1 MVGPSV
7 WLTSTFHKARP
18 LMDSGVT
25 FPGGLQRLGCG
36 LPHDSPVL
44 CPGWRSLSEGGAWVG
59 GQLGCGDCGGLRRTF
74 CSGLWSTGWGL
85 PRRRVHIGH
94 CTPRPPAIWTEPELA
109 LWGLRCPQLGL
120 DFSWGA
126 PPTSSR
132 QWGGGVYAF
141 YSSSSRCPC
150 SLRTE
155 IRTRT
160 LPVNIRCAWFYSSF
174 VGGSINLLAAKFL
187 RKFIPSGC
195 HYSQLLFWG
204 AE

>member
-1 MVGPSV
+1 MTERPSRPSPLPDPGLVLGWQGGLGRWRRRAPCVVGPSV

-126 PPTSSR
+126 PPTSS
-132 QWGGGVYAF
+132 QQCVCGG
-141 YSSSSRCPC
+141 CLC
-150 SLRTE
+150 
-155 IRTRT
+155 
-160 LPVNIRCAWFYSSF
+160 
-174 VGGSINLLAAKFL
+174 FL
-187 RKFIPSGC
+187 
-195 HYSQLLFWG
+195 
-204 AE
+204 